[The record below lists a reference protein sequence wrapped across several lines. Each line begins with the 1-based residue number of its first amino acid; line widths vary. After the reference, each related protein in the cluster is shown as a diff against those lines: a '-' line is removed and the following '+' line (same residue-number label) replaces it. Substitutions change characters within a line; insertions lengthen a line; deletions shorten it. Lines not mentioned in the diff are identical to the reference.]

1 MNRQPDSVL
10 PGLGSPGSLKAVFGS
25 SYARDSDLV
34 DDFVDEIL
42 PDFMQTSISASIAAS
57 GRRSRLDESAGE
69 GLRRNVL
76 LRNAMLSSLE
86 RERRQT
92 EVELRDPNVPT
103 SLASKETSADDAVAS
118 TLMDEEAQFFEDLL
132 SELTGSDSIVPF
144 NSVLELPASHSD
156 APSLAPRETAVAI
169 KEEDE
174 EEEDFIELEAE
185 TEVQFAS
192 SPTSLTADR
201 GSLSLDL
208 PVRTLNDSCSSAC
221 SALAAGSDS
230 GFAEQTSRPPSVA
243 SCYTGYPHV
252 CPYPAISG
260 CSAASSEELPALID
274 DDSDLEEDEDEV
286 GERDSPALDVG
297 VDADAAVVAA
307 VEADASRSRPLS
319 PILSPVHSVFLDC
332 TSLRDQLSPES
343 SRPTSPISSASSK
356 GDGEGPSPLLIA
368 SELGALPSLAEL
380 SLQPHILGRPPR
392 TLTSAW
398 FETKAEA
405 TGSAS
410 TSAERMRWTSAP
422 ATHLRSPPTAPDLVP
437 NRLGLAPHRNIA
449 PFQPPHTD
457 ANDTSIVVHW
467 SR

>member
-1 MNRQPDSVL
+1 MNRQPDSAL

-25 SYARDSDLV
+25 SHARDSDLM

-42 PDFMQTSISASIAAS
+42 PDFMQTSISASIATS

-92 EVELRDPNVPT
+92 EVELRGSSVST
-103 SLASKETSADDAVAS
+103 SLASKETSVDDAIAS

-132 SELTGSDSIVPF
+132 SELTGSDSIDPSS
-144 NSVLELPASHSD
+144 SVLELPASNSD
-156 APSLAPRETAVAI
+156 ALRFAPRESALAVNQGH
-169 KEEDE
+169 

-185 TEVQFAS
+185 TEVHFAS
-192 SPTSLTADR
+192 TPTRFPADR

-208 PVRTLNDSCSSAC
+208 PVRTLHDSCSSAC

-243 SCYTGYPHV
+243 SCCTGYPHV

-286 GERDSPALDVG
+286 GERDAAALDVG
-297 VDADAAVVAA
+297 ADADAAAVAA
-307 VEADASRSRPLS
+307 ADADTSRSRPLS

-405 TGSAS
+405 SGAAS

-437 NRLGLAPHRNIA
+437 NRPGLAPHRNIA
-449 PFQPPHTD
+449 PFQPPHSD